1 MRQREHGGS
10 GATGSLEAAAAAAIA
25 AAKTTGLEYY
35 DERPKRAL
43 ETARREV
50 MFEFRSRWDLNTTWG
65 GKGNLGGTLI
75 WKHGNLE
82 AR

>member
-25 AAKTTGLEYY
+25 AAKTSGLEYY
-35 DERPKRAL
+35 DGRPKRAL

-50 MFEFRSRWDLNTTWG
+50 GSEYYMGWER
-65 GKGNLGGTLI
+65 
-75 WKHGNLE
+75 
-82 AR
+82 